1 MEEFYKSFYFYHI
14 SHLHF
19 RMSAKDLKSIS
30 KWFQAN
36 CHELTCMMWSKQ
48 QNEFLKVATEWK
60 EYLSLGTIFDWQ
72 YTAFL
77 H

>member
-19 RMSAKDLKSIS
+19 RMSAKILNQYLSGFKLIVMSWHAWCD
-30 KWFQAN
+30 
-36 CHELTCMMWSKQ
+36 HKQ